1 MRFLSF
7 PHFVA
12 RRLQL
17 RKNHHF
23 SSIIAAIATGSIGLG
38 TAVFIV
44 SVLIF
49 TGFKKVIQ
57 DKIFSNVAHIQVIKY
72 DLNNSA
78 QESPIS
84 LNASFY
90 RNAQS
95 IPNVA
100 QVRPYAH
107 KSALIRADDEVMGV
121 ILKGIHRSFDTTL
134 FQSYLK
140 EGHFLSLSDTTVS
153 NEVIISRLAAKKL
166 NLQVGQETVLYFI
179 QNPPRVRKMRVVGIY
194 ETGLEEFDNLIV
206 MGDLRLV
213 QRLNDWE
220 EDQVGGFEIL
230 LEDLTLIDQTA
241 ELIEEM
247 LDFDLTYQLITEK
260 YAQYFDWFVMLE
272 QNMTIFLF
280 IILFVALSNVVS
292 VMLILIMERTSMI
305 GSLKALGATD
315 AQIQKIFVL
324 VGLRITLRGLF
335 WGNILGLG
343 LGFLQQKFRLIPLDP
358 ATYYMDAVPILFNP
372 LHVLLINLLVFFLVG
387 VVLIIP
393 TLIIASIEPIKAIKF
408 Q

>member
-49 TGFKKVIQ
+49 AGFKKVIQ

-95 IPNVA
+95 IPNVV

-140 EGHFLSLSDTTVS
+140 EGHFLSLSDTAVS

-260 YAQYFDWFVMLE
+260 YAQYFDWFIMLE

-280 IILFVALSNVVS
+280 IILFVALSNVIS